1 MESGHSDVT
10 TDGIRVR
17 VAAQYLP
24 ERSSPEHNQYFFV
37 YRVRL
42 SNVGDAWAKLR
53 TRSWLITD
61 ANGKTNKVEGPGVVG
76 EFPELA
82 PGAQFEYM
90 SGCPLT
96 TEWGTMEGHFVFER
110 EGGAEFQV
118 EVGRFFLAMNTAP
131 IMSQD

>member
-24 ERSSPEHNQYFFV
+24 ERSSPEHDQYFFV

-42 SNVGDAWAKLR
+42 SNVGEEWGKLR
-53 TRSWLITD
+53 SRCWLITD

-76 EFPELA
+76 EFPELS

-90 SGCPLT
+90 SGSPLT
-96 TEWGTMEGHFVFER
+96 TEWGTMEGHFIFER
-110 EGGAEFQV
+110 KDGERFQV
-118 EVGRFFLAMNTAP
+118 AVGRFFLAMNTAP